1 MDESEFKGK
10 VTGEV
15 RWASNGAYCYF
26 HPHDL
31 PYDWLC
37 SRESL
42 SRMGAAATEL
52 ARLDGMLRFI
62 DPETVNVLTMNLSL
76 RESTSSSSIEGTR
89 STVDDIF
96 RSERETERDESRAR
110 DNQEV
115 VNYRRALLTG
125 FERLPVGGRIT
136 IDLIRDLHRILMDGV
151 RGSDKSPGEF
161 KTHQNA
167 IGRASDTIET
177 AKMVPASPESV
188 DFLLDNWLEY
198 VNSDSVDTV
207 EKVVLSHYQF
217 ETIHPFR
224 DGNGRV
230 GRLLIMMI
238 LRRDGLLTY
247 PILHLSGYLNLN
259 RDRYIDLMYRVST
272 EDALDDWLGFMS
284 DGLRDQSRSTAATV
298 DSLIRYRDSLRGEAQ
313 DINESRTIDMLFRN
327 PYVCSG
333 DLVSKIGVS
342 LPTANKVLKRLESG
356 GVLREVTGR
365 KRNRLYLA
373 DGIMELL
380 R

>member
-1 MDESEFKGK
+1 M
-10 VTGEV
+10 
-15 RWASNGAYCYF
+15 
-26 HPHDL
+26 
-31 PYDWLC
+31 
-37 SRESL
+37 
-42 SRMGAAATEL
+42 
-52 ARLDGMLRFI
+52 
-62 DPETVNVLTMNLSL
+62 
-76 RESTSSSSIEGTR
+76 
-89 STVDDIF
+89 
-96 RSERETERDESRAR
+96 
-110 DNQEV
+110 
-115 VNYRRALLTG
+115 
-125 FERLPVGGRIT
+125 
-136 IDLIRDLHRILMDGV
+136 
-151 RGSDKSPGEF
+151 
-161 KTHQNA
+161 
-167 IGRASDTIET
+167 
-177 AKMVPASPESV
+177 
-188 DFLLDNWLEY
+188 
-198 VNSDSVDTV
+198 
-207 EKVVLSHYQF
+207 
-217 ETIHPFR
+217 
-224 DGNGRV
+224 
-230 GRLLIMMI
+230 
-238 LRRDGLLTY
+238 RRDGLLTY